1 MPHYFFHMRTTEGV
15 EQDPEGITFPSLE
28 DARKDAEAGLV
39 DMVSDE
45 MASGRGLQLR
55 GIDITDGKGTVFAS
69 VNVNSD
75 TQDDLDGDSGDA
87 NDFGEFPAAEGL
99 VKASIQGKQKP

>member
-1 MPHYFFHMRTTEGV
+1 MPHYFFHIRTAEGV

-28 DARKDAEAGLV
+28 DARKDVEAGLV

-45 MASGRGLQLR
+45 MAEGRGSRIL

-69 VNVNSD
+69 VKVDSD
-75 TQDDLDGDSGDA
+75 AEGNRDNDSGDA

-99 VKASIQGKQKP
+99 VKASIQGKQLR

>member
-1 MPHYFFHMRTTEGV
+1 MPHYYFHMRTTEGV
-15 EQDPEGITFPSLE
+15 EQDPEGIKFPSLE

-45 MASGRGLQLR
+45 MATGRGPHIR

-69 VNVNSD
+69 VNVNLDS
-75 TQDDLDGDSGDA
+75 QDNPDGDSGDTD
-87 NDFGEFPAAEGL
+87 NFGEVPAAEGL
-99 VKASIQGKQKP
+99 VKASVSGKRRT